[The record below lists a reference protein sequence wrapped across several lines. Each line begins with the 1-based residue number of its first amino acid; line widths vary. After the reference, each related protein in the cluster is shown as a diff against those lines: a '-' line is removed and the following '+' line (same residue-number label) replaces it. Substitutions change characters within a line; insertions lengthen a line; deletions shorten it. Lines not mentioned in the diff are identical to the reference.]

1 MPPPRQLSSTV
12 RSVPALLSLPGIESP
27 SGLPKAFKRAVP
39 SIVAITVMCTVLL
52 FIRAEFAGLVRPG
65 LLNPWLAYMYGCV
78 AFLSGTFVSSTIP
91 KVRRARGR
99 LFWVRMGQ
107 VSSIAFCIGIATS
120 VWILMP
126 PADDVLR
133 FLMVLLCMWFIAM
146 VIILNADLVSVF
158 GSIAVVGSMT
168 VFTLVYRLP
177 YALPLAGFLVMEGVA
192 LVLIRQ
198 QIWRAAATLE
208 AALTLVRSERDAKT
222 RFIASAS
229 HDLQQPLMAASLYFE
244 HAISSADGP
253 AREAAVAGAQQ
264 AFASTRALLQG
275 MLEHLRLESG
285 AERARIERADL
296 GAIVRD
302 AVIEQSALAIAAQI
316 QLIAVPTRQIGL
328 CDPRLVSRILSNLVC
343 NAIQHSGG
351 TRVLIG
357 VTRRNGQVR
366 LWVIDD
372 GLGLVDADTD
382 RVFEDYVQ
390 GNRSD
395 SSPGGFGL
403 GLASARRMAELM
415 NGSLELDRRWRS
427 GAAFVLTLNASS
439 T

>member
-1 MPPPRQLSSTV
+1 MLAGRDPAGTR
-12 RSVPALLSLPGIESP
+12 RSGS
-27 SGLPKAFKRAVP
+27 
-39 SIVAITVMCTVLL
+39 
-52 FIRAEFAGLVRPG
+52 
-65 LLNPWLAYMYGCV
+65 
-78 AFLSGTFVSSTIP
+78 
-91 KVRRARGR
+91 
-99 LFWVRMGQ
+99 
-107 VSSIAFCIGIATS
+107 
-120 VWILMP
+120 
-126 PADDVLR
+126 
-133 FLMVLLCMWFIAM
+133 
-146 VIILNADLVSVF
+146 
-158 GSIAVVGSMT
+158 GSIAGKLSD
-168 VFTLVYRLP
+168 P
-177 YALPLAGFLVMEGVA
+177 
-192 LVLIRQ
+192 
-198 QIWRAAATLE
+198 WRK
-208 AALTLVRSERDAKT
+208 V
-222 RFIASAS
+222 
-229 HDLQQPLMAASLYFE
+229 MAAR
-244 HAISSADGP
+244 H
-253 AREAAVAGAQQ
+253 
-264 AFASTRALLQG
+264 
-275 MLEHLRLESG
+275 
-285 AERARIERADL
+285 RARIERADL

-357 VTRRNGQVR
+357 VTRRNGQLR